1 MKTDWLFG
9 LYCGL
14 VGSLIKLLI
23 FDSITP
29 YKPTAYSSSIF
40 VTLLLAY
47 PIFFLGKKQPKTRW
61 SQGSKDW
68 TFTGWTLLSMTGA
81 ALSFLIGIFVLE

>member
-14 VGSLIKLLI
+14 VGSLVKLLI

-29 YKPTAYSSSIF
+29 YKPTAYSSSIL
-40 VTLLLAY
+40 VTLLIAY
-47 PIFFLGKKQPKTRW
+47 PIFILGSKQPKTRW
-61 SQGSKDW
+61 SQGGKDW
-68 TFTGWTLLSMTGA
+68 TFTGWTLLSVTGA